1 MDNMCY
7 NIPNYIITY
16 IVFKEVKQWK
26 TILKTQLKLKFKT
39 IIIYYKRMDSKIYQT
54 TYKVLLMLL
63 LLLVLANSQDTIKK
77 CLLQGNVQNSGYE
90 IGLLYL
96 PVGTGIALHNHTT
109 DGEKYMII
117 SNNTFKIVGDEYFST
132 ENICLPGESHGIEPV
147 KEDTIILNIKVAKD
161 LLNDK
166 LINYQNNMS
175 SLRFSQNL
183 HLIENLRLAFLYIFF
198 YVVYYI
204 SNCNYFF
211 CITIWNFDIK
221 FFF

>member
-1 MDNMCY
+1 MKNDFKDSIKIKIQDNNNLLQKNGFKNLPN
-7 NIPNYIITY
+7 NIQSFINVTSPLSVSDLPKNLT
-16 IVFKEVKQWK
+16 VG
-26 TILKTQLKLKFKT
+26 
-39 IIIYYKRMDSKIYQT
+39 
-54 TYKVLLMLL
+54 
-63 LLLVLANSQDTIKK
+63 NSQDTIKK

-161 LLNDK
+161 LLNEIDLK
-166 LINYQNNMS
+166 TITHENI
-175 SLRFSQNL
+175 FSTDVQHHLLNL
-183 HLIENLRLAFLYIFF
+183 STQCQVNQL
-198 YVVYYI
+198 
-204 SNCNYFF
+204 S
-211 CITIWNFDIK
+211 K
-221 FFF
+221 